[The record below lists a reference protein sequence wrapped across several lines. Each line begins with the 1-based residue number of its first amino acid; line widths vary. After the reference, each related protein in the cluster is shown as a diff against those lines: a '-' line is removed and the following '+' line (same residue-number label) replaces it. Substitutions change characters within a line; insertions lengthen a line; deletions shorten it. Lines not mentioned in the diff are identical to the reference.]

1 MFSNIKCEYGFNHT
15 LHASVN
21 ENFKLIY
28 IMCKCKSLIV
38 DV

>member
-1 MFSNIKCEYGFNHT
+1 MFNNIKCEYGSKHT

-21 ENFKLIY
+21 ENLKLIY
-28 IMCKCKSLIV
+28 IMCKCKSRIV